1 MLSSTRWW
9 FFFAKHRL
17 DWEGIGTPTQMPK
30 PEGQH
35 HLKKQKDTAAFPN
48 FMKKSLHVDP
58 TSEQLKQKVHKKIET
73 SNNYTKSCDKK
84 RFVLFNKVWGNNGPN
99 EAEENGKINGKTPKS
114 SKKDATIRNRGSA
127 KKELVTKKKSGKVED
142 DVDNSSLALSE
153 MVCCDNSVG
162 LAGLNKD
169 AAKRGFELMGESK
182 RVVLEDRRRKLSILS
197 C

>member
-1 MLSSTRWW
+1 LQN
-9 FFFAKHRL
+9 RL

-35 HLKKQKDTAAFPN
+35 HLKKQNDTAAFPN
-48 FMKKSLHVDP
+48 FVKKSLHVEP
-58 TSEQLKQKVHKKIET
+58 TSEQLKQKVCKKFET
-73 SNNYTKSCDKK
+73 SDNYTKSCDKK
-84 RFVLFNKVWGNNGPN
+84 TFGLFNKVWGNNGPN
-99 EAEENGKINGKTPKS
+99 EAKENGKINGKTPKS
-114 SKKDATIRNRGSA
+114 SRKDATIRNSGSA

-142 DVDNSSLALSE
+142 DVHNSSLALSE
-153 MVCCDNSVG
+153 MVCCDNYVG

-169 AAKRGFELMGESK
+169 APKKGLELMGESK